1 MAKAKIVFIC
11 TDCGANS
18 PKWIGKCPSC
28 GSWNTYQEEVI
39 QAPVSSRNKGSW
51 QQNDTKLKVSEK
63 PRLLKDI
70 QTNSYHRIKTQDDEL
85 DRVLGGGIV
94 PGSVILVGGQPGIGK
109 STLLLQI
116 AMQMDVKVLYVSGEE
131 SEEQIKLRANRINA
145 DNGQCYIYGETDV
158 TTILRQVEELQPSLL
173 ILDSIQTMFL
183 DWLDSSAGSIS
194 QIRET
199 AAELQRYAKDKN
211 IAIVI
216 IGHITKDGDLAGP
229 KLLEHIVDTVLYFEG
244 DRHYAYRLLRSR
256 KNRFGSTDE
265 IGIYEMFENG
275 LRQVPNPSDVLS
287 NQRDEAYSGNAV
299 GVIGEGSRTFLLE
312 VQALVGRAVYGT
324 PQRSATGYD
333 TKRMNMLLAVL
344 EKKCQLPMGY
354 NDVFL
359 NVAGGIKVEDPSI
372 DLALAMAIISSLE
385 NKPIPHKFCFVGE
398 IGLSGEVRPV
408 QKIDQ
413 KILEAER
420 MGLETIF
427 ISKYA
432 KPTVGNQL
440 KIKIITLVK
449 IEELLDIFN

>member
-1 MAKAKIVFIC
+1 MAKAKTVYIC
-11 TDCGANS
+11 SDCGANS

-28 GSWNTYQEEVI
+28 NAWNTYQEEVI
-39 QAPVSSRNKGSW
+39 QAPVSTRNKGSW
-51 QQNDTKLKVSEK
+51 QDTDKKLKVSEK
-63 PRLLKDI
+63 PKLLKDI

-109 STLLLQI
+109 STLMLQI
-116 AMQMDVKVLYVSGEE
+116 AMQLKVKVLYVSGEE
-131 SEEQIKLRANRINA
+131 SEEQIKLRANRIND

-158 TTILRQVEELQPSLL
+158 TTILRQVEELQPSVLV
-173 ILDSIQTMFL
+173 LDSIQTMFL

-199 AAELQRYAKDKN
+199 AAELQRYAKEKN

-287 NQRDEAYSGNAV
+287 SQRDESYSGNAI

-312 VQALVGRAVYGT
+312 VQALVARAVYGT

-333 TKRMNMLLAVL
+333 SKRMNLLLAVL

-432 KPTVGNQL
+432 KHTVGAQL